1 MSPVL
6 AMRSS
11 GGLTI
16 NLGIVKTTNCVMA
29 SALPMEFAA
38 LHTYTP
44 ESPAVVLT
52 SERYPS
58 LERLR
63 VLERLEKSRD
73 HVTVGEGNPVAMHFG
88 NITSFPSM
96 TYIGR

>member
-1 MSPVL
+1 MF

-16 NLGIVKTTNCVMA
+16 NLGIVKTTNCVMT

-38 LHTYTP
+38 LHIYTP

-52 SERYPS
+52 TERCPS
-58 LERLR
+58 LKKLR
-63 VLERLEKSRD
+63 VLGRLKKSRD
-73 HVTVGEGNPVAMHFG
+73 HVTLGEGNPVAMHFG
-88 NITSFPSM
+88 KITSFPSV
-96 TYIGR
+96 TYMGC